1 MPHATK
7 IRIILI
13 SLAFI
18 TFPFG
23 LHLLLNNQAH
33 LIEWELAF
41 LGNLPIFISIIFD
54 GTALLT
60 STTVLV
66 ISANVFLFAQGYIKE
81 ELHIHRFIHL
91 LALFVASINALIFCP
106 NLIVVLLGWDGLGTV
121 SFLLVIY
128 YHTPSALGAGI
139 ITALTNRIGDIAL
152 IAGIATTISTAHW
165 NIPILTPSIPLL
177 LATLLAAITKRAQFP
192 FSPWLPIAIAAPT
205 PVSALVHS
213 STLVTAGVYLIIR
226 LAPTL
231 QQIQWFCPTL
241 LIISTLTI
249 LIAALTAILE
259 TDIKKIVA
267 YSTLRQLGVIIAA
280 LGLNSHQLAL
290 FHLLTHAIFKA
301 LLFVCVGTFI
311 HYHQHNQDLRTIG
324 NLNSHLPLT
333 QAATTISN
341 LALIG
346 TPFLAA
352 FYSKD
357 PIIELTKTSPT
368 NMAITTLFLT
378 ATALTATYTARATI
392 ISQLGPSQQPSLL
405 NLHNERV
412 LFTIPTATLS
422 FAAIT
427 WGATLNW
434 LVLPPISINPIS
446 PIAARGPIIALI
458 FGSLLGLLLTNFN
471 KKTPLPHLPHTIT
484 TSLWFLTPISTQ
496 HIIKPP
502 LAIGTHLLAT
512 VDQGWTELIT
522 RQGAHHTIKKSTQ
535 TLQPTITTAPTIL
548 LLISLTII
556 LPLRIFIL

>member
-7 IRIILI
+7 IRTLLI
-13 SLAFI
+13 ALAFI

-23 LHLLLNNQAH
+23 LSLLLNNHAH

-41 LGNLPIFISIIFD
+41 LGNLPIYISIIFD
-54 GTALLT
+54 GTALLF
-60 STTVLV
+60 STTVLI
-66 ISANVFLFAQGYIKE
+66 ISANVFLFAQGYIKAE
-81 ELHIHRFIHL
+81 PHLHRFIHL

-106 NLIVVLLGWDGLGTV
+106 NLIIVLLGWDGLGTV

-128 YHTPSALGAGI
+128 YHTPSTLGAGI

-152 IAGIATTISTAHW
+152 IAGIAATITSAHW
-165 NIPILTPSIPLL
+165 NIPLLTPSIPLL

-231 QQIQWFCPTL
+231 QQIPWFCPTL
-241 LIISTLTI
+241 LIIRTLTI

-267 YSTLRQLGVIIAA
+267 YSTLSQLGVIIAA
-280 LGLNSHQLAL
+280 LGLNSPQLAL

-311 HYHQHNQDLRTIG
+311 HYHQHRQDLRTIG
-324 NLNSHLPLT
+324 NLNTHLPLT

-368 NMAITTLFLT
+368 NIVITILFLT
-378 ATALTATYTARATI
+378 ATALTATYTARAAV
-392 ISQLGPSQQPSLL
+392 ISQLGPSQQPPLL
-405 NLHNERV
+405 NLHNESN
-412 LFTIPTATLS
+412 LFTLPTAILS
-422 FAAIT
+422 FAAIS

-446 PIAARGPIIALI
+446 PIAARGPILALLL
-458 FGSLLGLLLTNFN
+458 GSLGGFFFANYN
-471 KKTPLPHLPHTIT
+471 SHNPISHLPHTIT
-484 TSLWFLTPISTQ
+484 TSLWFLTPLSTQ

-502 LAIGTHLLAT
+502 LILGTHLLAS
-512 VDQGWTELIT
+512 VDQGWTEIIT
-522 RQGAHHTIKKSTQ
+522 SQGSHQIVKKSTQ
-535 TLQPTITTAPTIL
+535 TLQPALNTAPTIL
-548 LLISLTII
+548 LLIALTLI
-556 LPLRIFIL
+556 LPLSTYVL